1 MNKLEMAHEYA
12 MEMARQGI
20 PLKSCLQLGWKYADA
35 MQKEWDEREQQK
47 QDKLKQDQQNHH
59 DELVYIGLEEWQ
71 PDWSQ
76 APENYKWAGVAAD
89 HAGAITGTI
98 FFESEPDYS
107 PKNMYSY
114 YIGGGDSIFN
124 KDAFGY
130 KGKWQDS
137 LRKRP

>member
-20 PLKSCLQLGWKYADA
+20 TLKSCLQLGWKYADA
-35 MQKEWDEREQQK
+35 MQAEE
-47 QDKLKQDQQNHH
+47 DKRNHVGGS
-59 DELVYIGLEEWQ
+59 DDWQ

-76 APENYKWAGVAAD
+76 APENYKWAGVTAD
-89 HAGAITGTI
+89 HAGDITGTV

-107 PKNMYSY
+107 PKSVYSY
-114 YIGGGDSIFN
+114 YIGGGDSILN
-124 KDAFGY
+124 KDTFGY
-130 KGKWQDS
+130 KGKWKDS